1 MVFQFQLRIL
11 VIGNLFR
18 GDTLE
23 TSHQALF
30 NRKVGKKLLAP
41 WGVIINSEMIT
52 WVLSYSSISALTADF
67 NTHNFTDTSRRFSS
81 SFVVVFKDKKPPPS
95 RVHVISKFIPYPN
108 QPQSLW
114 TANYFKSLK

>member
-1 MVFQFQLRIL
+1 MFQFQLRIL
-11 VIGNLFR
+11 VIGNLNS

-52 WVLSYSSISALTADF
+52 WVLSYSSISVLTADC
-67 NTHNFTDTSRRFSS
+67 
-81 SFVVVFKDKKPPPS
+81 
-95 RVHVISKFIPYPN
+95 
-108 QPQSLW
+108 
-114 TANYFKSLK
+114 